1 MENFED
7 QCGLSWQQ
15 VIFSAISFDKFQLP
29 IDFTMY
35 FIFVLGL
42 GLGAGIIYLDY
53 IETKKG
59 RSAEKV
65 PEPKLPQ
72 IPTPPIVSKTSTE
85 DTKKKED

>member
-15 VIFSAISFDKFQLP
+15 VIFSAISFVKP
-29 IDFTMY
+29 ITDWLY
-35 FIFVLGL
+35 SIFVLGL

-59 RSAEKV
+59 RSTEKV

>member
-1 MENFED
+1 MCF
-7 QCGLSWQQ
+7 
-15 VIFSAISFDKFQLP
+15 
-29 IDFTMY
+29 
-35 FIFVLGL
+35 FVLGL

-72 IPTPPIVSKTSTE
+72 IVSKTSPE
-85 DTKKKED
+85 EIKKKEDTSKE